1 MRDALV
7 LETKAIIG
15 KNSVDTLVPRKMNSN
30 KVKPVQFAAQ
40 TMRARN
46 LFKSGYPVVAQNSL
60 KFLGT
65 KCIAFHFKMAYH
77 MLRRSGVRS
86 FAQLLLRKQN
96 LRLLSSSA
104 RIFFASNECPQ
115 YLTLVSRHLV
125 AQPPFFSV
133 RSFADVGAA
142 LGKEEI
148 QTRVL
153 DVLKL
158 FDKVDAEKVRVWPK
172 QDL

>member
-1 MRDALV
+1 M
-7 LETKAIIG
+7 LETKAITG
-15 KNSVDTLVPRKMNSN
+15 GNSVDTVVPRKINPN
-30 KVKPVQFAAQ
+30 ILKPVQFAAQ
-40 TMRARN
+40 TLRA
-46 LFKSGYPVVAQNSL
+46 KSFQLWLSCGCLRSL

-65 KCIAFHFKMAYH
+65 RCIAFHFKMAYH
-77 MLRRSGVRS
+77 MLRHSGVRS

-96 LRLLSSSA
+96 LHLLSSSA
-104 RIFFASNECPQ
+104 RIFFASNDCPQ
-115 YLTLVSRHLV
+115 YLSLVSRRSV
-125 AQPPFFSV
+125 AQPLFLSV

>member
-1 MRDALV
+1 M
-7 LETKAIIG
+7 
-15 KNSVDTLVPRKMNSN
+15 
-30 KVKPVQFAAQ
+30 
-40 TMRARN
+40 
-46 LFKSGYPVVAQNSL
+46 

-65 KCIAFHFKMAYH
+65 RCITINLKMAFH
-77 MLRRSGVRS
+77 MLRQPGVRS
-86 FAQLLLRKQN
+86 FAQLLLRRQN

-104 RIFFASNECPQ
+104 RIFSAFNEYLQ
-115 YLTLVSRHLV
+115 YPSLISRRSV
-125 AQPPFFSV
+125 AQPPILGV

-158 FDKVDAEKVRVWPK
+158 FDKVDAEKVGVTF
-172 QDL
+172 L